1 MAHSFRHWGPWT
13 ETLTNG
19 LPGISVKNG
28 DKYFNLWKIFNKEK
42 KTDCCF
48 SACSVMKVSKEV

>member
-42 KTDCCF
+42 KNRLLFF
-48 SACSVMKVSKEV
+48 SLFRNESI